1 MMQYP
6 PAEVGM
12 AVADV
17 DTPALLVDLDA
28 FERNLKTMADAV
40 AASGVKLRAHSKTHK
55 CPVVARRQMALGA
68 VGACCQK
75 VSEAEAMVNGGVTD
89 VLVSNQIVG
98 RAKLR
103 RLCALASQAKIAVC
117 ADDSGNVDDLDAA
130 AGEAGITLSVL
141 VEIDVGANRCGV
153 QPGGEALALAQ
164 KIDRAPNLRFG
175 GLQSYHGRA
184 QHIRD
189 YDERRAAIEFAVAMT
204 RDTVDLLARNG
215 LTCDIVGGA
224 GTGTYQFEAAS
235 GVYNELQAG
244 SYAFMDADYRLNLKQ
259 GGGFIDEFEN
269 ALFVYATVMSK
280 PGETHAVVDAGLK
293 AYSVDSGLPVLRDF
307 PELDVAG
314 ASDEHGK
321 IMLTPAFNDSN
332 KSLHVGD
339 KVFLVPGHVD
349 PTVNLYDWYVCYRGD
364 RVEAVWPITARGALQ

>member
-1 MMQYP
+1 MTLAPYATLAATTRGRLYP
-6 PAEVGM
+6 EPESRRRS
-12 AVADV
+12 
-17 DTPALLVDLDA
+17 A
-28 FERNLKTMADAV
+28 FQRD
-40 AASGVKLRAHSKTHK
+40 RDRIIHST
-55 CPVVARRQMALGA
+55 AF
-68 VGACCQK
+68 
-75 VSEAEAMVNGGVTD
+75 
-89 VLVSNQIVG
+89 
-98 RAKLR
+98 R
-103 RLCALASQAKIAVC
+103 RLKHKTQVFIAPEGDHYRTRLTHSLEVAQIARSVSRSLGLNEDLA
-117 ADDSGNVDDLDAA
+117 
-130 AGEAGITLSVL
+130 
-141 VEIDVGANRCGV
+141 
-153 QPGGEALALAQ
+153 EALALAQ

-189 YDERRAAIEFAVAMT
+189 FDERRAAIESAVVMT
-204 RDTVDLLARNG
+204 RDTVGLLARKG
-215 LTCDIVGGA
+215 LSCDIVGGA

-307 PELDVAG
+307 PELNVAG

-339 KVFLVPGHVD
+339 KVFLIPGHVD